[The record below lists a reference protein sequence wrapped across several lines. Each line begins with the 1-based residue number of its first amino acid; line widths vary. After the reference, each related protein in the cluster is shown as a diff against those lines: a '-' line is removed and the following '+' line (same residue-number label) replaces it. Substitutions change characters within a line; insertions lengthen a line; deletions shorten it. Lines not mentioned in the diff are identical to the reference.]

1 MAQTAIEEYTY
12 RKVGFDRVREE
23 LALQA
28 ESALGAEK
36 CRALAPLDGMDT
48 IRAAQTETDEA
59 SSYLERFGDLTLNNL
74 LDIRTELDKAKV
86 RLQLSGQE
94 VWKIAVVLGELSR
107 VRKAF
112 VTIKDLYPSL
122 FSISQDVK
130 PFSSLDQEIE
140 RCVNQDGDIL
150 DDASINIAA
159 IRREKIELQK
169 TINKVLQDIL
179 ANEAYG
185 RAVQDRIITTRNDR
199 YVIPVKREFKDTIQS
214 VVHDQ
219 SDSGMTLFVEPTRV
233 IDLNNRLQILQSDE
247 KKEISRILLY
257 LTDLIAKA
265 TPDIEKSLDVAG
277 HLDFTLAKGRLAR
290 LWHAVKPSITPN
302 LETSLR
308 NVRNPFVENCVP
320 ISFAIGKD
328 YFMVVITGPNTGGK
342 TVTLKT
348 LGLTVLCSKAGLF
361 IPASEGCSVGLYDN
375 VYVDIGDEQSIEQ
388 SLSTFSAHMSN
399 IVRILEQ
406 ATRYSLVLLDELGVG
421 TDPEEGSAIA
431 TGIVD
436 FLYQKRITTVITT
449 HYSSLKLLAYR
460 YEQVRNASVGF
471 DVETLRP
478 TYELILG
485 SPGESHAF
493 TICERLGL
501 PEAVL
506 ALAHDELSNEHK
518 ATTELMSRIVTD
530 SQEISHTKETLNVNQ
545 QELEKLREDYERKLA
560 LLEANE
566 KQELKTA
573 HAEAQRI
580 VDDVSRRMDDL
591 MKQYQEALKNQ
602 PQAAHDVKQA
612 VLETRDELVQK
623 AEPYE
628 DKPAFTPVEEILPG
642 DLVIITS
649 VNKQAIVIDVMKDKR
664 KLILQSGS
672 MRTTVPEAQVR
683 KLTDAE
689 LNSYQ
694 SRAMQYSGTRE
705 PTLPFVP
712 MKIDLHGS
720 RVDEALEKLD
730 KYIDVAYLSGLSFVY
745 IVHGKGAGILRKQIH
760 EFLKTLPSIDHF
772 SFSSPEEGGDGVTI
786 AYFK

>member
-1 MAQTAIEEYTY
+1 M
-12 RKVGFDRVREE
+12 RDD
-23 LALQA
+23 LARQA
-28 ESALGAEK
+28 ESALGAEEA
-36 CRALAPLDGMDT
+36 RALAPLETVDAV
-48 IRAAQTETDEA
+48 RAAQVETDEA
-59 SSYLERFGDLTLNNL
+59 QSYLERFGDLSLAGL
-74 LDIRTELDKAKV
+74 LDIRPELDKAKV
-86 RLQLSGQE
+86 RLQLSGE
-94 VWKIAVVLGELSR
+94 EAWKVCTVLNELTR
-107 VRKAF
+107 IRKAF
-112 VTIKDLYPSL
+112 VTVKDLYPSL

-130 PFSSLDQEIE
+130 SFASLAQEIQ
-140 RCVNQDGDIL
+140 RCVNQDGEVL

-159 IRREKIELQK
+159 IRREKVELQK

-179 ANEAYG
+179 SSDTYA
-185 RAVQDRIITTRNDR
+185 RAVQDRIVTMRNDR

-247 KKEISRILLY
+247 KKEVARILLY
-257 LTDLIAKA
+257 LTDLVAKA
-265 TPDIEKSLDVAG
+265 APDIERSLQVAG
-277 HLDFTLAKGRLAR
+277 HLDFSLAKGRLAR
-290 LWHAVKPSITPN
+290 VWHATLPILNPN
-302 LETSLR
+302 LETNLH

-320 ISFAIGKD
+320 ISFSIGKD
-328 YFMVVITGPNTGGK
+328 YFVVVITGPNTGGK
-342 TVTLKT
+342 TVALKT
-348 LGLTVLCSKAGLF
+348 LGLTVLMSKCGLF
-361 IPASEGCSVGLYDN
+361 IPASEGSTVGLYDN
-375 VYVDIGDEQSIEQ
+375 VFVDIGDEQSIEQ

-399 IVRILEQ
+399 IVRILGQ

-436 FLYQKRITTVITT
+436 FLYQKRVTTVITT

-460 YEQVRNASVGF
+460 YDQIRNASVGF
-471 DVETLRP
+471 DVQTLQP
-478 TYELILG
+478 TYELLLG

-493 TICERLGL
+493 TICKRLGL
-501 PEAVL
+501 PESIL
-506 ALAHDELSNEHK
+506 ALARDELSNEHK
-518 ATTELMSRIVTD
+518 TTTEVMSRIVTD
-530 SQEISHTKETLNVNQ
+530 SEEISHTKDSLNESQ
-545 QELEKLREDYERKLA
+545 QELEKLRQDYEDKLKR
-560 LLEANE
+560 LETNE
-566 KQELKTA
+566 KQELKAA

-580 VDDVSRRMDDL
+580 VDDVSRRMDEL
-591 MKQYQEALKNQ
+591 MKQYQDSLKNQ
-602 PQAAHDVKQA
+602 PQAAREVKRE
-612 VLETRDELVQK
+612 VEVTREELIQQ
-623 AEPYE
+623 AEPLE
-628 DKPAFTPVEEILPG
+628 EKSPFTPVEEILPG

-649 VNKQAIVIDVMKDKR
+649 INKQAIVIDVMKDKR
-664 KLILQSGS
+664 KLVLQAGS

-683 KLTDAE
+683 KLTEEE

-694 SRAMQYSGTRE
+694 TRAMQFSGTRE
-705 PTLPFVP
+705 PALPFVP

-745 IVHGKGAGILRKQIH
+745 IVHGKGSGVLRKQIH

>member
-1 MAQTAIEEYTY
+1 MPQVAVRDYTY
-12 RKVGFDRVREE
+12 GKTGFDRVRQE
-23 LALQA
+23 LASQA
-28 ESALGAEK
+28 ESSLGAEE
-36 CRALAPLDGMDT
+36 CRALAPLDGMDV

-59 SSYLERFGDLTLNNL
+59 ASYLERFGDLTLSNL
-74 LDIRTELDKAKV
+74 LDIRSELDKAKV
-86 RLQLSGQE
+86 RLQLWGQE
-94 VWKIAVVLGELSR
+94 VWKIAVVLNELSR

-112 VTIKDLYPSL
+112 VTIKDLYPAL
-122 FSISQDVK
+122 FGISQDVK
-130 PFSSLDQEIE
+130 PFSSLAQEIE

-179 ANEAYG
+179 SNETYG
-185 RAVQDRIITTRNDR
+185 RAVQDHIVTTRNDR

-247 KKEISRILLY
+247 KKEVSRILLY
-257 LTDLIAKA
+257 LTDLVAKA
-265 TPDIEKSLDVAG
+265 TSDIEKSLSIAG

-290 LWHAVKPSITPN
+290 LWHGVKPSISPN
-302 LETSLR
+302 LETSLH
-308 NVRNPFVENCVP
+308 NIRNPFVENCVP
-320 ISFAIGKD
+320 ISLSIGKD

-348 LGLTVLCSKAGLF
+348 LGLTVLISKAGLF
-361 IPASEGCSVGLYDN
+361 IPASEGSTVGLYDE
-375 VYVDIGDEQSIEQ
+375 VFVDIGDEQSIEQ

-399 IVRILEQ
+399 IVRILER
-406 ATRYSLVLLDELGVG
+406 ASRYSLVLLDELGVG

-460 YEQVRNASVGF
+460 YEQVHNASVGF

-501 PEAVL
+501 PDAVL
-506 ALAHDELSNEHK
+506 ALAHEELSNEHK

-530 SQEISHTKETLNVNQ
+530 SQEISHTRETLSANQ
-545 QELEKLREDYERKLA
+545 QELEKLREDYEQKLA

-591 MKQYQEALKNQ
+591 MKQYQDTLRNQ
-602 PQAAHDVKQA
+602 PQAAHDVKQVVEA
-612 VLETRDELVQK
+612 TREELVQK
-623 AEPYE
+623 AESYE
-628 DKPAFTPVEEILPG
+628 DKPAFTPLEEIVPG

-649 VNKQAIVIDVMKDKR
+649 VNKQAIVIDVLKDKR
-664 KLILQSGS
+664 KLTVQSGS
-672 MRTTVPEAQVR
+672 TRTTVPEAQVR
-683 KLTDAE
+683 KLTEAE

-694 SRAMQYSGTRE
+694 NRAMQYSGTRE
-705 PTLPFVP
+705 PALPFVP

>member
-1 MAQTAIEEYTY
+1 
-12 RKVGFDRVREE
+12 
-23 LALQA
+23 
-28 ESALGAEK
+28 
-36 CRALAPLDGMDT
+36 MDT

-59 SSYLERFGDLTLNNL
+59 SSYLERFGDLTLSSL
-74 LDIRTELDKAKV
+74 LDIRPELDKAKV

-94 VWKIAVVLGELSR
+94 TWKISVVLNELSR
-107 VRKAF
+107 VRRTF

-130 PFSSLDQEIE
+130 PFSSLAQEIE

-179 ANEAYG
+179 GNETYS
-185 RAVQDRIITTRNDR
+185 RALQDHIITTRNDR

-265 TPDIEKSLDVAG
+265 APDIEKSLGVAG

-290 LWHAVKPSITPN
+290 LWHGTRPLISPN
-302 LETSLR
+302 LETNLR
-308 NVRNPFVENCVP
+308 NVRNPFVEDCVP
-320 ISFAIGKD
+320 ISFTIGKD
-328 YFMVVITGPNTGGK
+328 YFMVIITGPNTGGK

-348 LGLTVLCSKAGLF
+348 LGLTVLLSKAGLF
-361 IPASEGCSVGLYDN
+361 IPASEGSTVGLYDD

-399 IVRILEQ
+399 IVHILDR

-501 PEAVL
+501 PDAIL

-530 SQEISHTKETLNVNQ
+530 SQEISHTKEALTVNQ
-545 QELEKLREDYERKLA
+545 QELDKLREDYEQKLA

-566 KQELKTA
+566 KQELKMA

-612 VLETRDELVQK
+612 VEATREELVQQ
-623 AEPYE
+623 AEPYD
-628 DKPAFTPVEEILPG
+628 DKPAFTPIEEIHPG

-649 VNKQAIVIDVMKDKR
+649 VNKQAIVIDVLKDKR

-672 MRTTVPEAQVR
+672 MRTTVPEALVR

-689 LNSYQ
+689 LNSYEN
-694 SRAMQYSGTRE
+694 RAMQYSGARE

-745 IVHGKGAGILRKQIH
+745 IVHGKGTGILRKQIH